1 MNLLPGFSQPIAQCQ
16 HTFRLILKALSEPGV
31 RVSLTGTAGWGPL
44 GSAATAVL
52 LTLADGD
59 TPVWLSPDLADST
72 AVDNLRFHTGAPLV
86 GSLAGAAFAVFG
98 QQISAAQL
106 QELPCGTEVSPETGA
121 TVLLQID
128 HLDRG
133 APLYLTGPG
142 IETRREI
149 APSLPAAVRD
159 YLLARPRRFP
169 LGIDFLLVC
178 ADGLL
183 AVPRTTMVEEGQCT
197 LR

>member
-1 MNLLPGFSQPIAQCQ
+1 MNLLTGFSQPIAQCQ
-16 HTFRLILKALSEPGV
+16 QNFRLILKALSEPGV

-52 LTLADGD
+52 LTLADGE

-72 AVDNLRFHTGAPLV
+72 AVDNLRFHTGAPLA
-86 GSLAGAAFAVFG
+86 GSLAAAAFAVFG
-98 QQISAAQL
+98 PEISDAQL
-106 QELPCGTEVSPETGA
+106 WELPCGSEVSPEYSA
-121 TVLLQID
+121 TVVLQIN
-128 HLDRG
+128 HLDQG
-133 APLYLTGPG
+133 APLHLRGPG
-142 IETRREI
+142 IKTRREI

-159 YLLARPRRFP
+159 YLLARTRRFP

-183 AVPRTTMVEEGQCT
+183 ALPRTTIVEEG
-197 LR
+197 